1 MDRET
6 RGYLAQQRCQCNT
19 KKYECLFAYLPI
31 VFPPPYCVLRPF
43 RKTHWASFTLCL
55 FCNSSWSCVRER
67 FARPGWIIST
77 TNYSQKARWRQSR
90 WHLEHDNK
98 IGTNHYTCYIVESM
112 YLLAAEER
120 IPDELPLANAR
131 GVRHD
136 CRKRVSDSHRV
147 GEVALTLSVSK
158 NPFNWFFMFFSVQTL
173 TEKIGEKLVV

>member
-1 MDRET
+1 MSAKPVKDAYYGET
-6 RGYLAQQRCQCNT
+6 RYYYIANGQGNT
-19 KKYECLFAYLPI
+19 RIPSPATLPMQHKKYECLFAYLPI

-98 IGTNHYTCYIVESM
+98 IGTTHYTCYIIESM

-120 IPDELPLANAR
+120 IPDEFPLANAR

-136 CRKRVSDSHRV
+136 CKE
-147 GEVALTLSVSK
+147 GER
-158 NPFNWFFMFFSVQTL
+158 
-173 TEKIGEKLVV
+173 